1 LPSDPQKVYSPD
13 FVRTWPV
20 APRGRSRQRLVPD
33 ARLAAHDALELQ
45 KWRTVTWR
53 RGTKGPL
60 RARSR
65 RCEFASQTERLPAPE
80 NARASTSQVT
90 KRSGLGVS
98 GDRRAKVLA
107 VEPPSDEHPQNTR
120 GDHQGAVAVRAGP
133 SAAQRGTWPRSLRD
147 GAAYIAMLS

>member
-13 FVRTWPV
+13 VVLTWPG
-20 APRGRSRQRLVPD
+20 APRGRPRQRLVPD
-33 ARLAAHDALELQ
+33 VRPLAAHDALELQ

-80 NARASTSQVT
+80 NARTSTSQVS
-90 KRSGLGVS
+90 KRSGSSASVG
-98 GDRRAKVLA
+98 RAKVLA

-120 GDHQGAVAVRAGP
+120 RDHQGAVAVRAGP
-133 SAAQRGTWPRSLRD
+133 SAAHRGTWPRSLRD
-147 GAAYIAMLS
+147 GAAYIATLS